1 MERSF
6 HQRWKRS
13 GMDFA
18 PTRRLLRPFQSVLP
32 LENGPAGGG
41 ARPCRLWRQGRKH
54 SANVHFARL
63 QGEHPPVPYAACG
76 RKVSGLG
83 PEKGGENAGW
93 HFTPA

>member
-18 PTRRLLRPFQSVLP
+18 PTRRRPRPFQSALP
-32 LENGPAGGG
+32 LENGPASGG
-41 ARPCRLWRQGRKH
+41 ARSCRPWRQDRKH

-63 QGEHPPVPYAACG
+63 QGNIP
-76 RKVSGLG
+76 
-83 PEKGGENAGW
+83 
-93 HFTPA
+93 

>member
-18 PTRRLLRPFQSVLP
+18 PTRRRPRPFQSALP
-32 LENGPAGGG
+32 LENGPARGG

-76 RKVSGLG
+76 RKIGGGAAERSVECEVS
-83 PEKGGENAGW
+83 PQ
-93 HFTPA
+93 